1 MLEITC
7 PYCGKRAQKE
17 FTYAGDAGAKRPNLE
32 TGTNQDWFEFVYLR
46 DNPRGLHDELWHHS
60 AGCRRLI
67 KVRRDVVTH
76 EIIDT
81 GAPSDNLSI
90 GAS

>member
-1 MLEITC
+1 MLEINC
-7 PYCGKRAQKE
+7 PFCGKRAQKE
-17 FTYAGDAGAKRPNLE
+17 FSYVGDASITRPTPE
-32 TGTNQDWFEFVYLR
+32 ESTDGDWFEFVYLR
-46 DNPRGLHDELWHHS
+46 SNPRGLHDELWHHS

-81 GAPSDNLSI
+81 GAPNDSLST
-90 GAS
+90 GTS